1 MTSVCGATQ
10 AKDTLQQLPAGLV
23 LPAIALR

>member
-1 MTSVCGATQ
+1 MTSLCGATQ